1 MFHLSPRKLHLQEAA
16 ECDMKPN
23 EGEVALKRYIYI
35 FPDVGLLWS
44 TYPTTREV
52 CSEGIYFRIKTR
64 ALLLYRATVVQ
75 VVEEGSYLRHPLQDD
90 GVNETT
96 AGPQVSSGNYKSTFI
111 EFLFFF
117 YSKPFNR
124 AIHRIK

>member
-1 MFHLSPRKLHLQEAA
+1 M
-16 ECDMKPN
+16 
-23 EGEVALKRYIYI
+23 
-35 FPDVGLLWS
+35 
-44 TYPTTREV
+44 
-52 CSEGIYFRIKTR
+52 
-64 ALLLYRATVVQ
+64 
-75 VVEEGSYLRHPLQDD
+75 VEEGSYLRHPLQDD